1 LRRLKPERDLL
12 FVGAAW
18 VGIVVVAINCWS
30 SGLEFL
36 QRQNQ
41 YPYSYM
47 TSKRMTEAGRWIG
60 RHYPEEYQL
69 QAGSIGALGFFSKL
83 VIIDTLGLTDRTIA
97 ETGRDRAKRDAYLR
111 ERNPELVI
119 LTGPSREPPS
129 KTRDIHGRP
138 YVLAQSFPMGENY
151 WWLFVREDARI
162 P

>member
-1 LRRLKPERDLL
+1 MWDEQTRFSGRVDGMLPLLRIESL
-12 FVGAAW
+12 W
-18 VGIVVVAINCWS
+18 
-30 SGLEFL
+30 
-36 QRQNQ
+36 
-41 YPYSYM
+41 
-47 TSKRMTEAGRWIG
+47 
-60 RHYPEEYQL
+60 
-69 QAGSIGALGFFSKL
+69 
-83 VIIDTLGLTDRTIA
+83 
-97 ETGRDRAKRDAYLR
+97 RDRAKRDAYLR